1 MTSSRLC
8 SIKHLFTGLVATAFC
23 VATACAQDN
32 SLRFQRPGSANESS
46 ATTSQQKF
54 RAPSQATAQ
63 PAKQQVV
70 EQPFAQPVAQKVA
83 AKVPVQKA
91 ATPVA
96 AKKVVKQ
103 PVRQDTQVRR
113 AQSEELPMTT
123 EVETWEEPVYVDAS
137 GMDPAMQGDM
147 GYPRMAMGPQMGGCQ
162 CDACMHGGIGRGMMD
177 PGCGMM
183 DPGCGM
189 MDPGCGMMDPGCG
202 CAEPSCGVAGCGDAV
217 RPRGPDY
224 WCFPVCLPRLKDI
237 TLWGGVH
244 GFRGPRDFI
253 PNGRS
258 DSNFGFQEGINL
270 SGRAPF
276 LGFMFPELNY
286 QVGFQALQSRLS
298 GTTSSTE
305 ERGQQFVTAGLFRR
319 TCTGL
324 QFGVVWDSMHDELD
338 ESISLHQVRYEL
350 SLKTPAGRELG
361 FWGAS
366 PTNSKSSFNGV
377 STVEYETVGQYCG
390 FYRWNFRGGNQG
402 RIWGGGSSEGE
413 GIVGADFYA
422 PLNDRW
428 SVQTGFN
435 YLIPDEDSGPAGVSQ
450 ESWNIGINLVWHW
463 GRTAREGNSSPHRP
477 LFPVADNGWMFVDR
491 VQ

>member
-1 MTSSRLC
+1 MLC
-8 SIKHLFTGLVATAFC
+8 IATAS
-23 VATACAQDN
+23 AQDN
-32 SLRFQRPGSANESS
+32 SLRFQRPGRAGESS

-54 RAPSQATAQ
+54 RAPSQAVAQ
-63 PAKQQVV
+63 PVKQPVVV
-70 EQPFAQPVAQKVA
+70 EQVAEQPVARPVAKKAAPKKVA
-83 AKVPVQKA
+83 AKAPVQKA
-91 ATPVA
+91 AVPIAT
-96 AKKVVKQ
+96 KKVVKQ
-103 PVRQDTQVRR
+103 PVRRDTQVRR

-123 EVETWEEPVYVDAS
+123 EVETWEEPVYVDGA
-137 GMDPAMQGDM
+137 GMDPSMQGDM
-147 GYPRMAMGPQMGGCQ
+147 MGGYPQMAMGPQQMGGCQ
-162 CDACMHGGIGRGMMD
+162 CDSCMGGGV
-177 PGCGMM
+177 GCGMI
-183 DPGCGM
+183 
-189 MDPGCGMMDPGCG
+189 DPGCGMMDPGCG

-237 TLWGGVH
+237 SVWGGVH

-253 PNGRS
+253 PAGRS

-286 QVGFQALQSRLS
+286 QLGYQALQSRLS
-298 GTTSSTE
+298 GTETSTDS
-305 ERGQQFVTAGLFRR
+305 RDQQFITAGLFRR

-324 QFGVVWDSMHDELD
+324 QFGVVWDSMHDDLD
-338 ESISLHQVRYEL
+338 ESVSLHQVRYEL
-350 SLKTPAGRELG
+350 SLKTPKGREIG

-366 PTNSKSSFNGV
+366 PTNSGTSFNGV
-377 STVEYETVGQYCG
+377 SVVEYETVGQYCG

-435 YLIPDEDSGPAGVSQ
+435 YLIPDEDAGPAGVSQ

-463 GRTAREGNSSPHRP
+463 GRTAREGNTSPHRP
-477 LFPVADNGWMFVDR
+477 LFSVADNGWMFVDR